1 MILTVK
7 TYMSKLDDNNLSECG
22 CVLLNTVCKMHVS
35 LKIKVDSVFKM
46 IRLKKKVYI
55 TIKLLI
61 TSLI

>member
-1 MILTVK
+1 
-7 TYMSKLDDNNLSECG
+7 MSKLDDNNLSECG